1 MEAAYQKGQTAVFA
15 CGRNTSWRYH
25 HIVRWPSISRGDG
38 KGNIETGRTL
48 TWKKIQLRRR
58 GQSREHCVHK
68 KESINILHNYILL
81 TTVRTYTVTHNSVLM
96 FCLLHS
102 SLLTSHVPPSQLT
115 IQHTCVQCT
124 YLYPQDLGQ
133 VQRHSDTWSHSQL
146 LSDAMR
152 GGQYSYI
159 DISLLPIMRT
169 FLLACTVLQW

>member
-1 MEAAYQKGQTAVFA
+1 MEAAYQTGQTAVFA

-96 FCLLHS
+96 FVSCIPHVSRPSLATNYTTHLCTVYLSILTRPRS
-102 SLLTSHVPPSQLT
+102 STAT
-115 IQHTCVQCT
+115 
-124 YLYPQDLGQ
+124 
-133 VQRHSDTWSHSQL
+133 QRHMITFSTSLWCHEGWAIL
-146 LSDAMR
+146 IYR
-152 GGQYSYI
+152 YI
-159 DISLLPIMRT
+159 ITADHAHFFACMYRT
-169 FLLACTVLQW
+169 AIVV